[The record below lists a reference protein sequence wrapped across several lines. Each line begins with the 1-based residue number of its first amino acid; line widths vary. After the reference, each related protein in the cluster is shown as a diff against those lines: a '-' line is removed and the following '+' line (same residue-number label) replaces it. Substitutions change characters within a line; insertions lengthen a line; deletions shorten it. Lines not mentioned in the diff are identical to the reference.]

1 MLALGG
7 AATAVAGGDVFVG
20 AGGDLTVDVSQHAM
34 LTADSA
40 MVDLTHAPW
49 AQQRLLYWE
58 PGGGFEL
65 EHVFPL
71 DLSLSSLKADSCTHV
86 LLPGTL

>member
-49 AQQRLLYWE
+49 AQQRFVIL
-58 PGGGFEL
+58 GAGRGFRIGTRVSTGFEL
-65 EHVFPL
+65 VEFE
-71 DLSLSSLKADSCTHV
+71 S
-86 LLPGTL
+86 